1 MSKLES
7 FEWNDKYK
15 TGIRVIDSQHAFLF
29 ALTDR
34 LVRQVNQGQDISLGS
49 TLDQL
54 LDYADQHFSYEEKV
68 LKQAH
73 YRELPEHHKM
83 HVNMKGQL
91 DSYVQEMKNGKLTA
105 EKLVDFLKNWLQLH
119 ILAEDMKYAPAVKD
133 IIGLN

>member
-1 MSKLES
+1 MSKLG
-7 FEWNDKYK
+7 FFAWDDKYR

-34 LVRQVNQGQDISLGS
+34 LIRQVNEGQDISLGN

-73 YRELPEHHKM
+73 YHELPAHHKL
-83 HVNMKGQL
+83 HVKMKDQL
-91 DSYVQEMKNGKLTA
+91 DSYVHDMKQGKLTA
-105 EKLVDFLKNWLQLH
+105 ENLVKFLKNWLQVH
-119 ILAEDMKYAPAVKD
+119 ILAEDMKYAPAVKE
-133 IIGLN
+133 IIGLS